1 MLHSKD
7 STLGFPC
14 KVRMFL
20 WREESGVG
28 SGKSPH
34 KGTNTSV
41 CYRGERVAPGLFS
54 DVGERRL
61 QDQSIRRT
69 SCNQR
74 AKIKYKY
81 KGCVGVCLCV
91 CQTSVT
97 QSSHQVG
104 GNSGRIK
111 RHREL
116 ISVVCGDNFGSLQIL
131 VLHIRSGFLQGY
143 SYKVCV
149 CLTLSPEN
157 VPRCKAAFCC
167 SVDVSTNHTWTEHL
181 KSSLL
186 LMESRQNPPNLG
198 MTHKHTHA
206 RTHTR
211 VTSSTA
217 PTHRKQPSVISLI
230 GQLIRGCFA
239 CSSGDRSW
247 CLPTLKTSM
256 TWWSNLIT
264 S

>member
-1 MLHSKD
+1 M
-7 STLGFPC
+7 
-14 KVRMFL
+14 
-20 WREESGVG
+20 G

-111 RHREL
+111 RHRDL

-167 SVDVSTNHTWTEHL
+167 SVDVSTNHT
-181 KSSLL
+181 
-186 LMESRQNPPNLG
+186 
-198 MTHKHTHA
+198 
-206 RTHTR
+206 
-211 VTSSTA
+211 
-217 PTHRKQPSVISLI
+217 
-230 GQLIRGCFA
+230 
-239 CSSGDRSW
+239 
-247 CLPTLKTSM
+247 
-256 TWWSNLIT
+256 
-264 S
+264 